1 MTTSRVSIRTSYA
14 GRTSHLQR
22 GIDPSPF
29 EGFIPPFG
37 RLDLDQYDNGADG
50 TARHDCRPLPRQ
62 SLCPHYHTPRLS
74 VHDVGTRIRFKGAQ
88 SRTQTPNPNPQSNLK
103 ATRFSQT
110 TQLTSPLKQPPQRLW
125 RPALIGG
132 ELASCHWEESDQCCS
147 PTECRGSK
155 GGMAKEQVQMA
166 HRAGRH

>member
-1 MTTSRVSIRTSYA
+1 MITA
-14 GRTSHLQR
+14 LSHLQR

-37 RLDLDQYDNGADG
+37 RLDLDQYDDGADG

-88 SRTQTPNPNPQSNLK
+88 SRTQTPSPNPKPQPEPK
-103 ATRFSQT
+103 PEA
-110 TQLTSPLKQPPQRLW
+110 LTEALTDPTGSARLSAW
-125 RPALIGG
+125 AR
-132 ELASCHWEESDQCCS
+132 
-147 PTECRGSK
+147 K
-155 GGMAKEQVQMA
+155 GHLPGARE
-166 HRAGRH
+166 G

>member
-1 MTTSRVSIRTSYA
+1 MKKRVPESTAPTVHRTPGTSQF
-14 GRTSHLQR
+14 TSHLQR

-74 VHDVGTRIRFKGAQ
+74 VHEVGTRICCEMLKGSPIPNPNPKPRA
-88 SRTQTPNPNPQSNLK
+88 QTPNPKPEPK
-103 ATRFSQT
+103 PKPEA
-110 TQLTSPLKQPPQRLW
+110 LTDPTGSARLSAW
-125 RPALIGG
+125 AR
-132 ELASCHWEESDQCCS
+132 
-147 PTECRGSK
+147 K
-155 GGMAKEQVQMA
+155 GHLPGARE
-166 HRAGRH
+166 G